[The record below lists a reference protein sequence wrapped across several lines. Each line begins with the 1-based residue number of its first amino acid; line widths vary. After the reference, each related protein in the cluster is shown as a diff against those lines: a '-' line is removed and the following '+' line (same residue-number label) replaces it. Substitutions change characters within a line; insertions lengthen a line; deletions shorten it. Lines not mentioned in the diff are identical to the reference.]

1 MTHILWLIPV
11 EYVVSSWLKYQSIPS
26 YYGYGIEN
34 GTTTATGSE
43 SFFNKI
49 LVWLVLNMRWNSKR
63 SSYQWIIYLNHT
75 YLSKKSYQKVSGQTA
90 LINCTHNLQRD
101 CTLLTCYTATLS
113 AINRRYFMISDS
125 MESPLAIK
133 YQPRLYGQAASYQK
147 LADGRSHIQGF
158 TSGPENGRSMGL
170 KVKGPKTYDSQS
182 GEP

>member
-1 MTHILWLIPV
+1 MTHILWLIPA

-75 YLSKKSYQKVSGQTA
+75 FTYRKKLPKSRWS
-90 LINCTHNLQRD
+90 NCTHNQCSK
-101 CTLLTCYTATLS
+101 CTPLT
-113 AINRRYFMISDS
+113 AIDERFHDFGFYGIS
-125 MESPLAIK
+125 LALE
-133 YQPRLYGQAASYQK
+133 YQPELYGQR
-147 LADGRSHIQGF
+147 LLIMNRSNSQGF
-158 TSGPENGRSMGL
+158 TSGLENGRSKRL
-170 KVKGPKTYDSQS
+170 KVDDP
-182 GEP
+182 